1 MTLSPT
7 AEIAA
12 PLACDLPGRRVA
24 ALDGIRGLAILVV
37 MIGHAGWLAM
47 GAAGV
52 DMFFVLSGYLITGLL
67 LDERQ
72 QTGHVRFYHF
82 YARRFLRLAPAL
94 LLVVT
99 LYVIASALLHMGFRR
114 AVEDA
119 VLAVGYAAN
128 WTLAFGMDRPRF
140 LAHTWSLCIEEQYY
154 LLWPVTALAIYR
166 LLGRGKMAAALCLAG
181 AVAVMAYRQW
191 MLTAGGGGA
200 SFFRVY
206 YGLDT
211 RGDALLLGS
220 AMAFFTPRLPELIAP
235 PVGWMGLA
243 ALLGYLATDGFG
255 RGYSFVVPAACTV
268 LILFSLLN
276 APRSSLAAVFSL
288 KWLAW
293 LGMISYGVYLFH
305 YPILAY
311 MGYKKWD
318 AWGLTLIGLPLS
330 LALAVASFYLLERP
344 CLRLKDHFRRPV
356 FPDPVFKGA
365 SHAPGHQVVSAES

>member
-1 MTLSPT
+1 MTLPAD
-7 AEIAA
+7 AEIAH
-12 PLACDLPGRRVA
+12 PLAPDLPGRRVA
-24 ALDGIRGLAILVV
+24 ALDGIRGLAILIV

-67 LDERQ
+67 LDEHQ
-72 QTGHVRFYHF
+72 QTGRVRFYHF

-94 LLVVT
+94 ILVVT

-128 WTLAFGMDRPRF
+128 WTLAFGMERPRF

-166 LLGRGKMAAALCLAG
+166 VLGRGKLAAALCVAA
-181 AVAVMAYRQW
+181 AVAVMAYRRW
-191 MLTAGGGGA
+191 MLGAGGGGEA
-200 SFFRVY
+200 IFFRVY
-206 YGLDT
+206 YGSDT

-220 AMAFFTPRLPELIAP
+220 AMAFFTLPLRGIVAAA
-235 PVGWMGLA
+235 VGWLGLA
-243 ALLGYLATDGFG
+243 ALLGYLATQGYG
-255 RGYSFVVPAACTV
+255 RGYSFVIPAACTV
-268 LILFSLLN
+268 AILLSLLN
-276 APRSSLAAVFSL
+276 APRSRLAAVLSL

-311 MGYKKWD
+311 MDYKKWNS
-318 AWGLTLIGLPLS
+318 WGLTLIGLPLS

-344 CLRLKDHFRRPV
+344 CLRLKDHFRRPAT
-356 FPDPVFKGA
+356 PVSEGA
-365 SHAPGHQVVSAES
+365 SHASRHQVVSAES